1 MPRLTAPL
9 ILALAASSAV
19 LPAASQSTPAAPAE
33 PAKPAPACP
42 ATLRHTMPRLQD
54 EAPQDLCQYRG
65 QVLLVVNTAS
75 YCGFTGQYEGLEAL
89 HARYKTQGFAVLGFP
104 SNDFAQETGSNAQIA
119 DFCSNTFGV
128 RFPMFAKSSVKGGGA
143 SPFYRELAA
152 QAGRGAAL
160 ELPQVPARQERQ
172 GGGELRQFRR
182 PGRPKNRPR
191 GRAAAEAFSLNCNVF
206 RCHIPNNGKLTFF
219 DVFGAS
225 NAGTLPDWH

>member
-9 ILALAASSAV
+9 ILALAAWAAA
-19 LPAASQSTPAAPAE
+19 LPAAAQTPPAAPAG
-33 PAKPAPACP
+33 PAPSAAACP
-42 ATLRHTMPRLQD
+42 AVLRHTMPRLQD

-152 QAGRGAAL
+152 QAGEA
-160 ELPQVPARQERQ
+160 
-172 GGGELRQFRR
+172 
-182 PGRPKNRPR
+182 PR
-191 GRAAAEAFSLNCNVF
+191 WNFHKYLLDR
-206 RCHIPNNGKLTFF
+206 NGK
-219 DVFGAS
+219 VVASFGSSVA
-225 NAGTLPDWH
+225 PDDPKIVRAIEQQLKLLR